1 MIFYY
6 YGIDV
11 NYSYLSTQHHQRWL
25 RVMHQP
31 AWLRQ
36 MHNDGWLRGEVDGV
50 PAEDDSDYDR
60 WEAAEEE
67 NEDVNAGGMKKQGC
81 SSQQRCRLVAPEASA

>member
-1 MIFYY
+1 
-6 YGIDV
+6 
-11 NYSYLSTQHHQRWL
+11 
-25 RVMHQP
+25 
-31 AWLRQ
+31 

-50 PAEDDSDYDR
+50 PAEDDGDYDR

-81 SSQQRCRLVAPEASA
+81 SS